1 MWLQPLT
8 NWQGL
13 EDYSRRDM
21 TSFSATPNPYAEDP
35 PRGSA
40 RASVSLI
47 CEVRQG
53 ARPWQRVRLE
63 DLSPCGFRISG
74 LSNSS
79 TAAPLTIRIPGMQLL
94 SALIRWEAG
103 KLVGCEFVAPLHVA
117 VFDHLVRQARAI

>member
-1 MWLQPLT
+1 MWCQPLT

-13 EDYSRRDM
+13 EDYSGRDM
-21 TSFSATPNPYAEDP
+21 TSFTATSNPYAEDP

-53 ARPWQRVRLE
+53 ARQWQRVRLE
-63 DLSPCGFRISG
+63 DLSPCGFRITG
-74 LSNSS
+74 LSNPT
-79 TAAPLTIRIPGMQLL
+79 TAAPLSIRIPGMQLL
-94 SALIRWEAG
+94 SAQIRWEAG
-103 KLVGCEFVAPLHVA
+103 NLVGCEFVQPLHVA